1 MGKPYSLFP
10 RIVGVIKT
18 RSDYLDIPR
27 YIEDGTM
34 EGPGPYLLDLARKRF
49 GTDDAGLLAFA
60 IAAGGYLTGM
70 RAVLA
75 LEGEPRDTGSAAR
88 DVLDLFP
95 SSTILRVG
103 GVASPVD
110 EVSAAGF
117 DGMRIVHVPFVPDA
131 RFCNCF
137 ADWNEKQGYR
147 FTVVRGRPRQRV
159 EKVAGKVVLVVE
171 CDAVA
176 RLPQAIR
183 DPADPDLERALAAMR
198 ALDEAAGAAGSGQG
212 QSIKAI
218 HGRVIGDGQ
227 GEVVE
232 RTVRRWVDR
241 LVSLGLVRRVPRR
254 DPNNLHAYELVKHVT
269 YSNSMFAAWQAE
281 IQMLYDEAMRKLD
294 TTIQDE
300 RSPAKQHEPAITRI
314 DRGNKADVTKKHP
327 V

>member
-183 DPADPDLERALAAMR
+183 DAAWVIPVCGEQAD
-198 ALDEAAGAAGSGQG
+198 
-212 QSIKAI
+212 
-218 HGRVIGDGQ
+218 
-227 GEVVE
+227 
-232 RTVRRWVDR
+232 
-241 LVSLGLVRRVPRR
+241 R
-254 DPNNLHAYELVKHVT
+254 DP
-269 YSNSMFAAWQAE
+269 
-281 IQMLYDEAMRKLD
+281 
-294 TTIQDE
+294 
-300 RSPAKQHEPAITRI
+300 RI
-314 DRGNKADVTKKHP
+314 GQRH
-327 V
+327 